1 MGLARALLAASQCC
15 AAAPRAAQACMLP
28 PMSFLAGVG
37 AVRAKRPLPLA
48 AKLALLLLAL
58 LYEAYYCNAEAKK
71 KKKTKTTMTR
81 RYFTILS
88 TIKAKACLPHYIAA
102 AMKLQLPLSRRRHT
116 LYQPANTA
124 YSLDCLG
131 LCI

>member
-1 MGLARALLAASQCC
+1 
-15 AAAPRAAQACMLP
+15 MLP

-71 KKKTKTTMTR
+71 KKKKTKTTMTR

-88 TIKAKACLPHYIAA
+88 TIQAKACLPHYIAA
-102 AMKLQLPLSRRRHT
+102 AMKLQLPPPR
-116 LYQPANTA
+116 
-124 YSLDCLG
+124 
-131 LCI
+131 

>member
-1 MGLARALLAASQCC
+1 MLAHSSLPLNAA
-15 AAAPRAAQACMLP
+15 LP

-102 AMKLQLPLSRRRHT
+102 AMKLQLPPPPPPRPRPR
-116 LYQPANTA
+116 
-124 YSLDCLG
+124 
-131 LCI
+131 